1 MRNIDEQGIGGSREA
16 SRCGDR
22 NHHGEDERTD
32 RDSGHEP
39 SISRKGEAV
48 LKTLLAALVLVLAP
62 LPALADASLAGV
74 VRDQDGYA
82 VAGAS
87 VSIVPPGGAA
97 GALTATDA
105 GGTFYFEAVPA
116 GSELVV
122 LCRYCRVRHLALDGA
137 PSRVV
142 VVERSAVLRDRGLS
156 ADDLRALPYGSVAGA
171 AALLP
176 FAVANGA
183 SVSDRGL
190 ARGRGTVVADGIPGY
205 RALDGAE
212 LTSAM
217 PARAVTSID
226 ELSPIAANAGDER
239 TAGGLFGAGTRDD
252 AVESARVDAGGQP
265 DVAVRGG
272 GALRYSAATGG
283 GRTYASFHAPLAV
296 PGGTIGISVAGARDA
311 ASGLSWQG
319 TALDYR
325 RDLPTASLGASFS
338 GAHSNAAAGN
348 EGDTVASASYARGGV
363 LAGVRARVS
372 TASGLGIAGTQI
384 DDRAFVQFERSGT
397 AGSAFVSLALA
408 HAANNVAGRGAVLD
422 MLLPEIA
429 LSTRTAA
436 RFRAGVTLVN
446 ALLAPPFI
454 AIVFSPLPTYAV
466 DASHLLE
473 GSLTYDDGSA
483 LRVSA
488 VVFRERISGSQPA
501 VLGGS
506 GVSAVW
512 QALPGLAVRTWTLV
526 SKQSVRA
533 AVPDAYG
540 PPGDYSMVSST
551 VDASRNLVWL
561 TFGRGWRADVLAHG
575 GALEGD
581 LLAPLGARVA
591 LVAGTYR
598 APSGRTSTLGL
609 SFR

>member
-1 MRNIDEQGIGGSREA
+1 MLLTA
-16 SRCGDR
+16 
-22 NHHGEDERTD
+22 
-32 RDSGHEP
+32 
-39 SISRKGEAV
+39 
-48 LKTLLAALVLVLAP
+48 LLLAAAP
-62 LPALADASLAGV
+62 LPALADGSLAGV

-87 VSIVPPGGAA
+87 VSLALPAGRA
-97 GALTATDA
+97 GARVATDG

-116 GSELVV
+116 GAELVIT
-122 LCRYCRVRHLALDGA
+122 CRYCRARRVSLDGA
-137 PSRVV
+137 PTRVV

-176 FAVANGA
+176 FAVPSGA

-190 ARGRGTVVADGIPGY
+190 ARGRGTLVADGLPGY

-212 LTSAM
+212 LTSAL
-217 PARAVTSID
+217 PARALSTID
-226 ELSPIAANAGDER
+226 ELPPVAANASDER
-239 TAGGLFGAGTRDD
+239 TAGGLFGAGTLDD
-252 AVESARVDAGGQP
+252 AVESARVDAGAQP
-265 DVAVRGG
+265 DIALRGG
-272 GALRYSAATGG
+272 NAARFVAATGA
-283 GRTYASFHAPLAV
+283 GRTYGTVRAPVPV
-296 PGGTIGISVAGARDA
+296 PGGVVAISASGARDA

-319 TALDYR
+319 ATLDYR
-325 RDLPTASLGASFS
+325 REVQTATLGASFS
-338 GAHSNAAAGN
+338 AIHSIAATGS
-348 EGDTVASASYARGGV
+348 EGDSVATASYARHGV
-363 LAGVRARVS
+363 VAGVRARIS
-372 TASGLGIAGTQI
+372 TASGLGVAGVQT
-384 DDRAFVQFERSGT
+384 DDRAFVQYERSGT

-408 HAANNVAGRGAVLD
+408 HTGNSVAGRGVSLD

-429 LSTRTAA
+429 VSTSTTA
-436 RFRAGVTLVN
+436 RLRAGASLVN

-454 AIVFSPLPTYAV
+454 AIVYSPLPSYAI

-473 GSLTYDDGSA
+473 GTLTYDDGSA

-501 VLGGS
+501 ILGGS
-506 GVSAVW
+506 GISAIW
-512 QALPGLAVRTWTLV
+512 QVLPGLAVRTWTLV
-526 SKQSVRA
+526 SKQNVTA
-533 AVPDAYG
+533 AVADAYG
-540 PPGDYSMVSST
+540 PPGSYANETAT
-551 VDASRNLVWL
+551 VDAGRSLVWL

-581 LLAPLGARVA
+581 VSAPLNARLA

-598 APSGRTSTLGL
+598 TASGRTSTLGL